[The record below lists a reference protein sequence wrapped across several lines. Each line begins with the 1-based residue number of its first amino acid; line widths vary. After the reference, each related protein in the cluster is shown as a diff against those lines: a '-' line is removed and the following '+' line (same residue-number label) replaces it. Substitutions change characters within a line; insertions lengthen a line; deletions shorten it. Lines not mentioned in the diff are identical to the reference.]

1 MALNLR
7 VRNYPRSS
15 VWLTKPR
22 QCPAVA
28 ALSIESTGGPLST
41 KGEGGPDR
49 VKEAKVQR
57 LLEAMERFERAE
69 NAFDRLHD
77 LAPRDMPVPPH
88 PVLDERSEAA
98 RGLLAIAGVAE
109 LSQVAAAYL
118 DWWEAVHNPG
128 SASVRHAREAIA
140 KEMRGEA

>member
-1 MALNLR
+1 
-7 VRNYPRSS
+7 
-15 VWLTKPR
+15 LT
-22 QCPAVA
+22 
-28 ALSIESTGGPLST
+28 T

-57 LLEAMERFERAE
+57 LLDALERFERAE

-88 PVLDERSEAA
+88 PALDERSEAV

-109 LSQVAAAYL
+109 LSQVAAACP

-128 SASVRHAREAIA
+128 SATASQAREAIA
-140 KEMRGEA
+140 RQMRGEA